1 MAVEQLISYGEVG
14 HDPPVHMVNGPWIG
28 PREVKRSAAQNT
40 SLCGKKLARFRG
52 RPNDPDLLCGTC
64 RRLSTGGEEVQSVR
78 TQVDTHLL
86 PFNPALEQDYVLE
99 VLPLDSL
106 TVDMTPDSGGGMIQR
121 PLQEAKV
128 GRILRGFSWARFNRH
143 PPAVWERPDGTR
155 HILDGQHETEAAK
168 RYCEAN
174 DLPPATEVR
183 CRVYR
188 HITRQQAAQLFNE
201 DNTDRSAVKKIDTF
215 LVGIS
220 QGDPDVIAVNSM
232 VRSFGRMIGSNGR
245 PGNIAGA
252 NKLLT
257 IYRWTDGPEILRKTL
272 EANTAAWN
280 GAPESS
286 HNQVLEIIALFF
298 REHPLADVNR
308 VIHILVHEPTLQP
321 IQLVLTAKSEPKIW
335 REICVSKLLERYNN
349 RLGASRRLA

>member
-1 MAVEQLISYGEVG
+1 
-14 HDPPVHMVNGPWIG
+14 
-28 PREVKRSAAQNT
+28 
-40 SLCGKKLARFRG
+40 
-52 RPNDPDLLCGTC
+52 
-64 RRLSTGGEEVQSVR
+64 
-78 TQVDTHLL
+78 
-86 PFNPALEQDYVLE
+86 
-99 VLPLDSL
+99 
-106 TVDMTPDSGGGMIQR
+106 
-121 PLQEAKV
+121 
-128 GRILRGFSWARFNRH
+128 
-143 PPAVWERPDGTR
+143 
-155 HILDGQHETEAAK
+155 
-168 RYCEAN
+168 
-174 DLPPATEVR
+174 
-183 CRVYR
+183 
-188 HITRQQAAQLFNE
+188 
-201 DNTDRSAVKKIDTF
+201 
-215 LVGIS
+215 
-220 QGDPDVIAVNSM
+220 M